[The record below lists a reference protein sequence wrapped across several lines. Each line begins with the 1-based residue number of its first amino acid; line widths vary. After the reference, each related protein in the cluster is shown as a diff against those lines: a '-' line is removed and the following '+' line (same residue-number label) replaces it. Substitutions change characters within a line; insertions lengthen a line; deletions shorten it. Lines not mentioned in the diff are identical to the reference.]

1 VFRRRG
7 RDDQPGN
14 PSPQNIYNDLR
25 AMALRAA
32 DSGALPSASAEHPD
46 VSGVVVDIPASG
58 GTATIV
64 ALTDNTT
71 SLYTSTGG
79 GTIGAGEH
87 TNVAAATHGL
97 LTSAQQHLDAFTST
111 DDGALPGSGSVR
123 LHVLSSAGPRMV
135 DVPEDAFWGRVD
147 HPLMPVIAAVQGVMS
162 SMQNMGSP
170 SA

>member
-1 VFRRRG
+1 M
-7 RDDQPGN
+7 
-14 PSPQNIYNDLR
+14 YNDLR

-32 DSGALPSASAEHPD
+32 DRGALRSVSAEHPD

-58 GTATIV
+58 GTATLV

-87 TNVAAATHGL
+87 ANVAAATREL
-97 LTSAQQHLDAFTST
+97 LTSAQQHLDAFTRT

-123 LHVLSSAGPRMV
+123 LHVLSSAGPRMI

-147 HPLMPVIAAVQGVMS
+147 HPLLPVIAAVQGVMS